1 MAAVTA
7 RTPSSSLRWGD
18 RLKVLRFLLIA
29 LAVLGAAPSAAQTS
43 ETTKRIA
50 FTFDDVPR
58 AKGVLFT
65 QDERTRLLIA
75 ALEKSGVRQAAF
87 FLNPKNIPR
96 NKGAEARIA
105 AYVEAGHVIAN
116 HTFSHP
122 RLSQVSAKAFLADL
136 DKGATWFEGRKSFR
150 PLFRFPFLDEG
161 RDDKAKRDA
170 VRKGLTKRGL
180 SNAYVTVDASD
191 WFYEGALE
199 KATREGKDIDHEALS
214 ALFIES
220 HVEAAEFYADLAQR
234 TLGRQPAHVM
244 LMHENDLTTLT
255 LEDIVKALRAK
266 GWEVITVDEAYAD
279 PIAIEAT
286 RYDTPSAG
294 GTLIE
299 QLAWQKGLPAPRWY
313 ARNDTRLAEAEF
325 RRRVLGGEDN

>member
-1 MAAVTA
+1 M
-7 RTPSSSLRWGD
+7 P
-18 RLKVLRFLLIA
+18 VLRLVLIA
-29 LAVLGAAPSAAQTS
+29 LAVLAAAPSAARAP
-43 ETTKRIA
+43 EPTKRIA

-58 AKGVLFT
+58 AAGVLFT
-65 QDERTRLLIA
+65 QDERTRLLVT
-75 ALEKSGVRQAAF
+75 ALEKSGVKQAAF
-87 FLNPKNIPR
+87 FLNPRNIPR
-96 NKGAEARIA
+96 NKGAEVRIA
-105 AYVEAGHVIAN
+105 AYVTAGHVIAN

-122 RLSQVSAKAFLADL
+122 RLSHTTANAFLTDL
-136 DKGATWFEGRKSFR
+136 DKGAVWFEGRKNFR

-161 RDDKAKRDA
+161 RNDKAKRDA
-170 VRKGLTKRGL
+170 VRQGLAKRGFT
-180 SNAYVTVDASD
+180 NAYVTVDASD

-220 HVEAAEFYADLAQR
+220 HVEAAEFYADLALR
-234 TLGRQPAHVM
+234 TLDRQPAHVM

-255 LEDIVKALRAK
+255 LVDLVEALRAK

-313 ARNDTRLAEAEF
+313 ARNNTRLAEAEF
-325 RRRVLGGEDN
+325 RRRVLGGEDISED

>member
-1 MAAVTA
+1 MRIFLMVLAA
-7 RTPSSSLRWGD
+7 LM
-18 RLKVLRFLLIA
+18 
-29 LAVLGAAPSAAQTS
+29 AAPSVAQ
-43 ETTKRIA
+43 EPDTTKRIA

-65 QDERTRLLIA
+65 QDERTQRLIEGLKKA
-75 ALEKSGVRQAAF
+75 GVEQAAF
-87 FLNPKNIPR
+87 FLNPKNIPT

-105 AYVEAGHVIAN
+105 AYIAAGHVIAN

-122 RLSQVSAKAFLADL
+122 RLSQVTPAAFLADL
-136 DKGATWFEGRKSFR
+136 DKGAKWFEGREGTRPWFR
-150 PLFRFPFLDEG
+150 YPFLDEG

-170 VRKGLTKRGL
+170 VREGLAARGLT
-180 SNAYVTVDASD
+180 NAYVTVDASD

-199 KATREGKDIDHEALS
+199 TATREGKAIDREALT

-220 HVEAAEFYADLAQR
+220 HVEAAEFYADLAECAV
-234 TLGRQPAHVM
+234 GRQPAHVM
-244 LMHENDLTTLT
+244 LMHENDLTALT
-255 LEDIVKALRAK
+255 LADLIKTLKTK
-266 GWEVITVDEAYAD
+266 GWRIITVDEAYAD

-299 QLAWQKGLPAPRWY
+299 QIAWQKGLPAPRWY
-313 ARNDTRLAEAEF
+313 SRNDTRLAEAEF
-325 RRRVLGGEDN
+325 RRRVLGGEDTIED

>member
-1 MAAVTA
+1 MD
-7 RTPSSSLRWGD
+7 RIPSSSQRWGK
-18 RLKVLRFLLIA
+18 RVKVLRLLLIA

-58 AKGVLFT
+58 AAGVLFT
-65 QDERTRLLIA
+65 QDDRAQTLIEG
-75 ALEKSGVRQAAF
+75 LEEADVKQAAF

-105 AYVEAGHVIAN
+105 AYVAAGHVIAN

-122 RLSQVSAKAFLADL
+122 RLSEISAKAFLADL
-136 DKGATWFEGRKSFR
+136 DKGAAWFEGRESFR

-161 RDDKAKRDA
+161 RDDKAKRDT
-170 VRKGLTKRGL
+170 VREGLAARGL
-180 SNAYVTVDASD
+180 INAYVTVDASD

-199 KATREGKDIDHEALS
+199 KATREGKDIDREALT

-255 LEDIVKALRAK
+255 LVDLVKALRAK
-266 GWEVITVDEAYAD
+266 GWEVIGVDEAYVD
-279 PIAIEAT
+279 PIAIEAA

-294 GTLIE
+294 GALIE

-313 ARNDTRLAEAEF
+313 ARNDTRLAGAEF
-325 RRRVLGGEDN
+325 RKRVLGGEDN